1 MLPVADVLL
10 VLGLR
15 AGVGVNEALGDEREQ
30 LLLRHLAR
38 IRVQVDHILQQ
49 QHVTDG
55 EERAGPVVVLV
66 DDGGAAAEEVDG
78 PRLVHHLE
86 GLGRRRGRRVG
97 IQRAQRRRRRGQR
110 GRVRGHGSPPRSPV
124 MGLGGGRASPE
135 TRTLGS
141 ARSSAAAAEDGER
154 IGMAESGEE

>member
-1 MLPVADVLL
+1 MLPVTDVLL
-10 VLGLR
+10 VPALR
-15 AGVGVNEALGDEREQ
+15 AGVGVDEALGDEREQ

-78 PRLVHHLE
+78 PGLVHDLGGLE
-86 GLGRRRGRRVG
+86 RRRGRQVG
-97 IQRAQRRRRRGQR
+97 IHHRAERRRRERER
-110 GRVRGHGSPPRSPV
+110 GRVRGHGSPPRSP
-124 MGLGGGRASPE
+124 GQR
-135 TRTLGS
+135 R
-141 ARSSAAAAEDGER
+141 
-154 IGMAESGEE
+154 

>member
-15 AGVGVNEALGDEREQ
+15 DGVGVNEALGDEREQ

-55 EERAGPVVVLV
+55 EERAWPVIVLV
-66 DDGGAAAEEVDG
+66 DDGGAAAEEVNG

-86 GLGRRRGRRVG
+86 GLERRRGRRVG
-97 IQRAQRRRRRGQR
+97 IQRAERRRRRGER
-110 GRVRGHGSPPRSPV
+110 GRVRGHGSPPRSP
-124 MGLGGGRASPE
+124 GLGQGLGVRRRNPNPGIGAVVGGGR
-135 TRTLGS
+135 
-141 ARSSAAAAEDGER
+141 ER
-154 IGMAESGEE
+154 RAD